1 MKVKPS
7 TKPGEVVMELNR
19 SDEKLLDR
27 SFAEAQGPGWPFQLE
42 NVLVPIDFSEFSR
55 RALEYA
61 LPLAEKF
68 GAKIILVHVVEPA
81 FYPENVMIP
90 VETEDLNTIMLR
102 EGQKMLDGLGTEK
115 IKPEIN
121 SEKIVAI
128 GRPHNEIIQMA
139 ESHHADL
146 IIIATRGRTGL
157 KHMLMGST
165 AERVVRH
172 APCPVLVVRE
182 RLHQAADAA
191 T

>member
-7 TKPGEVVMELNR
+7 TKPGQVVMELNR
-19 SDEKLLDR
+19 RDEKLLDR
-27 SFAEAQGPGWPFQLE
+27 SVAEAPGPGWPFQLK

-81 FYPENVMIP
+81 FYPENTMIP
-90 VETEDLNTIMLR
+90 VETEDLNTIMLQ
-102 EGQKMLDGLGTEK
+102 EGQKMLDQLGTEK
-115 IKPEIN
+115 IKPEID
-121 SEKIVAI
+121 SQKTVAI
-128 GRPHNEIIQMA
+128 GRPYNEIISTA
-139 ESHHADL
+139 ESVQADL
-146 IIIATRGRTGL
+146 IIMATHGYTGL

-182 RLHQAADAA
+182 RQHQAATA